1 MHKLL
6 QESPDFLEAHRYL
19 MMKVAMFIGSFVLMA
34 YVQKIV
40 FVRPTL
46 PTIVQLGF
54 FVFWVVNIS
63 YQLVSNFF
71 VIFLLMTAVGG
82 LLGTDFT
89 NFMYLANAKLSKEVG
104 DMGIMYYERELTV
117 NLLLAA
123 NDAGILLALTLS
135 YTLKAFYAPEL
146 LDHNPS

>member
-1 MHKLL
+1 
-6 QESPDFLEAHRYL
+6 

-40 FVRPTL
+40 FIRPTL
-46 PTIVQLGF
+46 PTLIQLAF
-54 FVFWVVNIS
+54 FVFWVFNIQ
-63 YQLVSNFF
+63 YQLVTNFYLIF
-71 VIFLLMTAVGG
+71 VLMIAVGG

-89 NFMYLANAKLSKEVG
+89 NFIYLANAKLSKDCG

-135 YTLKAFYAPEL
+135 YFMK
-146 LDHNPS
+146 H

>member
-1 MHKLL
+1 
-6 QESPDFLEAHRYL
+6 
-19 MMKVAMFIGSFVLMA
+19 
-34 YVQKIV
+34 
-40 FVRPTL
+40 
-46 PTIVQLGF
+46 
-54 FVFWVVNIS
+54 
-63 YQLVSNFF
+63 
-71 VIFLLMTAVGG
+71 MTAVGG